1 MYLTMS
7 TGPGSGLNLILNVE
21 YYEYMK
27 GPQTDAGVKV
37 EILCS
42 VLRVAISWDPRC
54 HYLHS

>member
-1 MYLTMS
+1 MYLTIF
-7 TGPGSGLNLILNVE
+7 TGPGSGLSLILNVE

-37 EILCS
+37 EIACS
-42 VLRVAISWDPRC
+42 VLRVAISWDLRG

>member
-1 MYLTMS
+1 MYLTIY
-7 TGPGSGLNLILNVE
+7 TGLGSGLSLILNVE

-42 VLRVAISWDPRC
+42 VLRVAISWGPSG